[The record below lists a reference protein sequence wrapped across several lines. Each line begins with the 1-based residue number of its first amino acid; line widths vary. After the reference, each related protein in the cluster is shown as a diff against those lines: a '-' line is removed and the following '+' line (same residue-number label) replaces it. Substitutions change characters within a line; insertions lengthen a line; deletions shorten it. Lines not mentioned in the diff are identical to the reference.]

1 MENIILHSTPLQ
13 EFKTIIG
20 DIVRDELQKFKP
32 AEPQQTNTNG
42 EYMTRAEVCD
52 LLRIS
57 LSTLHYYTKDGTL
70 QGYRIGGRILYKS
83 AEVQNSVQ
91 SILSTKYKHH
101 A

>member
-1 MENIILHSTPLQ
+1 MENVILYSIPPKDLRDLIGNVLEEKLQ
-13 EFKTIIG
+13 QF
-20 DIVRDELQKFKP
+20 RP

-42 EYMTRAEVCD
+42 EYLTRKEVCN

-70 QGYRIGGRILYKS
+70 QGYRIAGRILYRKV
-83 AEVQNSVQ
+83 EVNNAVQ